1 MVNFGV
7 SNSSSRDSSFVFNAV
22 TSAYDSCFLGD
33 ILDRDI
39 DPIDKSCSDIAKSPI
54 CPGPSASVITLPFSS
69 SPSFWSNLV
78 NQENCQLGAF
88 EAWGLQKIL

>member
-1 MVNFGV
+1 M
-7 SNSSSRDSSFVFNAV
+7 SPTHLQESSFVFNVV
-22 TSAYDSCFLGD
+22 TFAHGSCFPAN
-33 ILDRDI
+33 ILDRDV

-54 CPGPSASVITLPFSS
+54 CPGPSASAITLPFLS

-78 NQENCQLGAF
+78 NQENCQLGAL